1 MLAGTILAMI
11 LLPSAY
17 VTSGVVL
24 VMFGMGAERL
34 AAGLN
39 PDEEEE
45 AEA

>member
-1 MLAGTILAMI
+1 MLTGMILAMI

-17 VTSGVVL
+17 LTCGLVL
-24 VMFGMGAERL
+24 AMFGMGAERL

-39 PDEEEE
+39 PGEEEE